1 MTIQRFFVEHQA
13 GDLVYVNISRTG
25 QPTSND
31 KWEMAIVNK
40 VELVTSAMRHIIS
53 DRGQLVAHLSS
64 PAAIGYTVVFDNGKT
79 TLVTAERV
87 YKQLP
92 TNKVVIIEED

>member
-25 QPTSND
+25 QPTGND

-40 VELVTSAMRHIIS
+40 VELVTTTNRHLIM
-53 DRGQLVAHLSS
+53 DRGQIVVHLNR
-64 PAAIGYTVVFDNGKT
+64 PAALGYTVVFDNGKT

-92 TNKVVIIEED
+92 TNRVVIIEED